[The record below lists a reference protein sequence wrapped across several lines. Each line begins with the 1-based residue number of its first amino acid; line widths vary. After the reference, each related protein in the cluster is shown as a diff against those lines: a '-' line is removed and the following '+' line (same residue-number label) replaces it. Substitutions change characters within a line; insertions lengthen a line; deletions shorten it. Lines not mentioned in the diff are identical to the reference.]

1 MRLKTKLVLA
11 ITGLVFLVVTV
22 LSWLFLEQLLA
33 QRISQSYAANDMV
46 AQQVRYYT
54 QLAVTNGLRG
64 KQIDPNDPTALRAA
78 VAQALQHDQGLNEQL
93 SAVNRYSPTVYDVA
107 IADRDNRALLSTDPT
122 QDNVQLPK
130 RENYDRLLHGGVFTT
145 VRTFFGPPRTYDIVL
160 SIVRKDDT
168 AGKEQP
174 FLSVHVGIRTTF
186 LRTVF
191 APWIWASLTF
201 TGIAI
206 LSSLL
211 VAALLA
217 NLALQPIEQISLRLD
232 ALERPG
238 FDQAG
243 EPVPP
248 EPARLP
254 PSRESPAWMRPATL
268 IRPSTEDTVVQVS
281 DKIERIGRRMR
292 NVEEVF
298 SALKENLDSIMANLQ
313 DGILLF
319 TAEGRAALVSDSVER
334 FLGIPR
340 TRLFGGS
347 VNSIFSLETKLGRLV
362 RDAFETGRTLD
373 QEEIETET
381 GRRVQV
387 SLDFVLDQSI
397 ADQPLGKGDSIPGA
411 SLGALLTLHDLESVR
426 ELESELELSRR
437 LAAIG
442 RLTSGVGHEV
452 KNPINAIVVHLELLR
467 NKLSGPDSRAMRH
480 LEIIESE
487 IQRLDR
493 VVQTLVDFSRPVE
506 LQLKEQDLR
515 RIVSGVLMLAS
526 AELETH
532 DVRVSSH
539 MPDRPMITKVD
550 ADLIKQAIL
559 NVVLNGAQ
567 AMSPQ
572 GGELHVTLREEG
584 RMAAIEIADSGSG
597 IPDEIRAKIFD
608 LYFTTRKDGSGIGLA
623 MTYRIIQLHS
633 GSIDVQSKQNIG
645 STFTLK
651 LPLLASAEGKL
662 RGSQLDTTSSAP
674 AFTSEGSGL

>member
-33 QRISQSYAANDMV
+33 QRISQSYAANDVV
-46 AQQVRYYT
+46 AHQILYSTR
-54 QLAVTNGLRG
+54 LAITNGLRG
-64 KQIDPNDPTALRAA
+64 RQFDPNNPTAMRAA
-78 VAQALQHDQGLNEQL
+78 VLDALQHDEGLNGLL
-93 SAVNRYSPTVYDVA
+93 STVNLYAATVFDVA
-107 IADRDNRALLSTDPT
+107 IADRDGKALLSTDPT
-122 QDNVQLPK
+122 QDNVQLPR
-130 RENYDRLLHGGVFTT
+130 REDYALLQHAGIITT
-145 VRTFFGPPRTYDIVL
+145 MRAVFGPPRNYNIVL
-160 SIVRKDDT
+160 PLDRQ
-168 AGKEQP
+168 GQP
-174 FLSVHVGIRTTF
+174 FLTIQVGIRTTF
-186 LRTVF
+186 LHNIF

-201 TGIAI
+201 TGVAI

-232 ALERPG
+232 TLE
-238 FDQAG
+238 QAEFAQDAFKAG
-243 EPVPP
+243 PP
-248 EPARLP
+248 EAAELP
-254 PSRESPAWMRPATL
+254 PPKEGRLMRPPA
-268 IRPSTEDTVVQVS
+268 EDTVVRVS

-298 SALKENLDSIMANLQ
+298 SALKENLDSIMSNLQ

-334 FLGIPR
+334 FLGLPR
-340 TRLFGGS
+340 TRLFGGR
-347 VNSIFSLETKLGRLV
+347 VASIFTLETKLGRLV
-362 RDAFETGRTLD
+362 RDAFENGHTLN
-373 QEEIETET
+373 QEEVETET

-387 SLDFVLDQSI
+387 SLDFVVDQ
-397 ADQPLGKGDSIPGA
+397 DSAPGS

-442 RLTSGVGHEV
+442 RLTAGVGHEV

-467 NKLSGPDSRAMRH
+467 NKLSGPDVRAMRH

-532 DVRVSSH
+532 NVRVSSH
-539 MPDRPMITKVD
+539 MPERPLITKVD

-567 AMSPQ
+567 AMSQ
-572 GGELHVTLREEG
+572 GGELHVTVREEG
-584 RMAAIEIADSGSG
+584 RMAAIEISDSGSG
-597 IPDEIRAKIFD
+597 IPPDIRAKIFD

-623 MTYRIIQLHS
+623 MTYRIIQLHN
-633 GSIDVQSKQNIG
+633 GSIEVQSEQNIG

-662 RGSQLDTTSSAP
+662 RGSQLEKTTSAP

>member
-46 AQQVRYYT
+46 AHQVLYYT
-54 QLAVTNGLRG
+54 QLAVNNGLSG
-64 KQIDPNDPTALRAA
+64 KDIDPNDPKALRAA

-107 IADRDNRALLSTDPT
+107 IADSDNRALLSTDPT
-122 QDNVQLPK
+122 QDNVDLPH
-130 RENYDRLLHGGVFTT
+130 RENYERLLHGGVFTT
-145 VRTFFGPPRTYDIVL
+145 VRTFFGPPRTYNIVL
-160 SIVRKDDT
+160 LLER
-168 AGKEQP
+168 AHQP
-174 FLSVHVGIRTTF
+174 FLSVQVGIRTTF

-191 APWIWASLTF
+191 EPWIWASLTF

-232 ALERPG
+232 TLEQAS
-238 FDQAG
+238 FDQDG

-248 EPARLP
+248 EPAKLP

-397 ADQPLGKGDSIPGA
+397 ADQS
-411 SLGALLTLHDLESVR
+411 
-426 ELESELELSRR
+426 
-437 LAAIG
+437 
-442 RLTSGVGHEV
+442 
-452 KNPINAIVVHLELLR
+452 
-467 NKLSGPDSRAMRH
+467 
-480 LEIIESE
+480 
-487 IQRLDR
+487 
-493 VVQTLVDFSRPVE
+493 
-506 LQLKEQDLR
+506 
-515 RIVSGVLMLAS
+515 
-526 AELETH
+526 
-532 DVRVSSH
+532 
-539 MPDRPMITKVD
+539 
-550 ADLIKQAIL
+550 
-559 NVVLNGAQ
+559 
-567 AMSPQ
+567 
-572 GGELHVTLREEG
+572 
-584 RMAAIEIADSGSG
+584 
-597 IPDEIRAKIFD
+597 
-608 LYFTTRKDGSGIGLA
+608 
-623 MTYRIIQLHS
+623 
-633 GSIDVQSKQNIG
+633 
-645 STFTLK
+645 
-651 LPLLASAEGKL
+651 
-662 RGSQLDTTSSAP
+662 
-674 AFTSEGSGL
+674 

>member
-46 AQQVRYYT
+46 ARQILYST
-54 QLAVTNGLRG
+54 GLALTNGLRG
-64 KQIDPNDPTALRAA
+64 RQIDANDPTALRAA
-78 VAQALQHDQGLNEQL
+78 VLDVLRHDEGLNGL
-93 SAVNRYSPTVYDVA
+93 ISSVNRYAPTVFDVA
-107 IADRDNRALLSTDPT
+107 VADRDGKALLSTDPT
-122 QDNVQLPK
+122 QDNVTLPR
-130 RENYDRLLHGGVFTT
+130 REDYALLQHAGVIATMRA
-145 VRTFFGPPRTYDIVL
+145 VFGPPRNYNIVL
-160 SIVRKDDT
+160 PLERTVEP
-168 AGKEQP
+168 GKKVP
-174 FLSVHVGIRTTF
+174 FLTIRVGIRTTF
-186 LRTVF
+186 LRNVF

-206 LSSLL
+206 ISSLV

-232 ALERPG
+232 TLEQAG
-238 FDQAG
+238 FDRDG
-243 EPVPP
+243 EPEPP
-248 EPARLP
+248 KPAELP

-319 TAEGRAALVSDSVER
+319 TAEGRAALVYDSVER

-347 VNSIFSLETKLGRLV
+347 IDRIFTLETKIGRLV
-362 RDAFETGRTLD
+362 RDAFENGNTLD
-373 QEEIETET
+373 QEEVETET

-387 SLDFVLDQSI
+387 SLDFVVDQ
-397 ADQPLGKGDSIPGA
+397 DSAPGA

-467 NKLSGPDSRAMRH
+467 NKLSGPDARAMRH

-532 DVRVSSH
+532 NVRVSSH
-539 MPDRPMITKVD
+539 MPERPMITKVD

-567 AMSPQ
+567 AMSQ
-572 GGELHVTLREEG
+572 GGDLHVTLREDG
-584 RMAAIEIADSGSG
+584 RMAAIEISDSGSG
-597 IPDEIRAKIFD
+597 IPDDIRAKIFD

-623 MTYRIIQLHS
+623 MTYRIIQLHN
-633 GSIDVQSKQNIG
+633 GSIDVQSEQNIG

>member
-46 AQQVRYYT
+46 ARQILYST
-54 QLAVTNGLRG
+54 QLALTNGLRG
-64 KQIDPNDPTALRAA
+64 RQIDPNDPTALRAA
-78 VAQALQHDQGLNEQL
+78 VSDVLRHDEGLNGLL
-93 SAVNRYSPTVYDVA
+93 SSVNRYAATVFDVA
-107 IADRDNRALLSTDPT
+107 IADRDGRALLSTDPT
-122 QDNVQLPK
+122 QDNVQLPQ
-130 RENYDRLLHGGVFTT
+130 REDYALLQHAGVITT
-145 VRTFFGPPRTYDIVL
+145 MRAVFGPPRNYNIVL
-160 SIVRKDDT
+160 PLDRKDDA
-168 AGKEQP
+168 AGKTQS
-174 FLSVHVGIRTTF
+174 FLSIRVGIHSTF

-201 TGIAI
+201 TGVAI

-217 NLALQPIEQISLRLD
+217 NLALHPVEQISVRLD
-232 ALERPG
+232 ALE
-238 FDQAG
+238 QAG
-243 EPVPP
+243 FEQDETSPPQPAEP
-248 EPARLP
+248 P
-254 PSRESPAWMRPATL
+254 PSRESPAWMRPANL
-268 IRPSTEDTVVQVS
+268 IRPSSEDTVVQVS

-334 FLGIPR
+334 FLGLPR

-347 VNSIFSLETKLGRLV
+347 IASIFTLETKLGRLV
-362 RDAFETGRTLD
+362 RDAFESGHALD
-373 QEEIETET
+373 QEEVETET

-387 SLDFVLDQSI
+387 SLDFVVDQ
-397 ADQPLGKGDSIPGA
+397 DSAPGA
-411 SLGALLTLHDLESVR
+411 SLGALMTLHDLESVR

-442 RLTSGVGHEV
+442 RLTAGVGHEV

-467 NKLSGPDSRAMRH
+467 NKLSGPDARAMRH

-532 DVRVSSH
+532 NVRVSSH
-539 MPDRPMITKVD
+539 MPDRPMVTKVD

-567 AMSPQ
+567 AMSQ

-597 IPDEIRAKIFD
+597 IPDDIRAKIFD

-623 MTYRIIQLHS
+623 MTYRIIQLHN
-633 GSIDVQSKQNIG
+633 GSIDVQSEQNIG

-662 RGSQLDTTSSAP
+662 RGSQLEKTTSAP
-674 AFTSEGSGL
+674 AFSSEGSGL

>member
-33 QRISQSYAANDMV
+33 QRIDQSYEAHYIV
-46 AQQVRYYT
+46 ARQILYST
-54 QLAVTNGLRG
+54 TLAINTGLSGR
-64 KQIDPNDPTALRAA
+64 QIDANDPTALRAA
-78 VAQALQHDQGLNEQL
+78 VLDVLQHDEGLNGLL
-93 SAVNRYSPTVYDVA
+93 SSVNRYVPTVFDVA
-107 IADRDNRALLSTDPT
+107 IADRDGKALLSTDPT
-122 QDNVQLPK
+122 QDNVTLPK
-130 RENYDRLLHGGVFTT
+130 REDYAVLQHAGVITT
-145 VRTFFGPPRTYDIVL
+145 MRAVFGPPRNYDIVL
-160 SIVRKDDT
+160 PLERTV
-168 AGKEQP
+168 APGKKVP
-174 FLSVHVGIRTTF
+174 FLTIRVGIRTTF

-201 TGIAI
+201 TGVASI
-206 LSSLL
+206 SSLL

-217 NLALQPIEQISLRLD
+217 NLALHPIELISLRLD
-232 ALERPG
+232 TLEQAG
-238 FDQAG
+238 FDR
-243 EPVPP
+243 ED
-248 EPARLP
+248 EPAPAQPSELP
-254 PSRESPAWMRPATL
+254 APKESPAWMRPAAL
-268 IRPSTEDTVVQVS
+268 IRPSTEDPVGQVS

-347 VNSIFSLETKLGRLV
+347 INSIFTLETKIGRLV
-362 RDAFETGRTLD
+362 RDAFENGNTLD
-373 QEEIETET
+373 QEEVETET

-387 SLDFVLDQSI
+387 SLDFVVDQ
-397 ADQPLGKGDSIPGA
+397 DSAPGA

-467 NKLSGPDSRAMRH
+467 NKLSGPDARAMRH

-532 DVRVSSH
+532 NVRVSSH
-539 MPDRPMITKVD
+539 MPERPLTAKVD

-567 AMSPQ
+567 AMSQ
-572 GGELHVTLREEG
+572 GGDLHVTLREDG
-584 RMAAIEIADSGSG
+584 RMAAIEISDSGSG
-597 IPDEIRAKIFD
+597 IPDDIRAKIFD

-623 MTYRIIQLHS
+623 MTYRIIQLHN
-633 GSIDVQSKQNIG
+633 GSIDVQSEQNIG

-662 RGSQLDTTSSAP
+662 RGSQLEKTTSAP
-674 AFTSEGSGL
+674 AFTTEGSGL

>member
-33 QRISQSYAANDMV
+33 QRINQSYAANDMV
-46 AQQVRYYT
+46 ARQILYST
-54 QLAVTNGLRG
+54 QLALTNGLRG
-64 KQIDPNDPTALRAA
+64 RSQLDPNDPTALRAA
-78 VAQALQHDQGLNEQL
+78 VLDVLQHDEGLNGLL
-93 SAVNRYSPTVYDVA
+93 SSVNRYAPTVFDVA
-107 IADRDNRALLSTDPT
+107 IADRDGRALLSTDPT
-122 QDNVQLPK
+122 QDNVQLPR
-130 RENYDRLLHGGVFTT
+130 REDYALLLHAGVITT
-145 VRTFFGPPRTYDIVL
+145 MRAVFGPPRNYNIVL
-160 SIVRKDDT
+160 PLDRQ
-168 AGKEQP
+168 GQP
-174 FLSVHVGIRTTF
+174 FLTIRVGTHSTF

-201 TGIAI
+201 TGVAI

-217 NLALQPIEQISLRLD
+217 NLALQPVEQISLRLD
-232 ALERPG
+232 ALE
-238 FDQAG
+238 QAG
-243 EPVPP
+243 FEQDAFDR
-248 EPARLP
+248 EPAAELP
-254 PSRESPAWMRPATL
+254 PTKDSPAWMRPATL
-268 IRPSTEDTVVQVS
+268 IRPSSEDTVVRVS

-298 SALKENLDSIMANLQ
+298 SALKENLDSIMSNLQ

-319 TAEGRAALVSDSVER
+319 TADGRAALVSDSVER
-334 FLGIPR
+334 FLGLPR

-347 VNSIFSLETKLGRLV
+347 VNSIFTLETKLGRLV
-362 RDAFETGRTLD
+362 RDAFENGHSLD
-373 QEEIETET
+373 QEEVETDT

-387 SLDFVLDQSI
+387 SLDFVVDQ
-397 ADQPLGKGDSIPGA
+397 DSAPGA

-442 RLTSGVGHEV
+442 RLTAGVGHEV

-467 NKLSGPDSRAMRH
+467 NKLSGPDARAMRH

-532 DVRVSSH
+532 NVRVSSH
-539 MPDRPMITKVD
+539 MPERALITKVD

-567 AMSPQ
+567 AMSQ

-597 IPDEIRAKIFD
+597 IPEDIRAKIFD

-623 MTYRIIQLHS
+623 MTYRIMQLHN
-633 GSIDVQSKQNIG
+633 GSIDVQSEQNIG

-662 RGSQLDTTSSAP
+662 RGSQLDTKTSAP

>member
-46 AQQVRYYT
+46 AHQILYGT
-54 QLAVTNGLRG
+54 QLALNNGLRG
-64 KQIDPNDPTALRAA
+64 RQIDPNNPNALRIA
-78 VAQALQHDQGLNEQL
+78 VSDSLQHDEGLNAL
-93 SAVNRYSPTVYDVA
+93 LNSVIRYSPTVFDVA
-107 IADRDNRALLSTDPT
+107 IADRDGRALLSTDPT
-122 QDNVQLPK
+122 QDNVQLPQ
-130 RENYDRLLHGGVFTT
+130 REDYDRLQHAGVITT
-145 VRTFFGPPRTYDIVL
+145 MRAVFGPPRDYNIVL
-160 SIVRKDDT
+160 PLEREK
-168 AGKEQP
+168 QP
-174 FLSVHVGIRTTF
+174 FITVRVGIHSTF
-186 LRTVF
+186 LRNVF
-191 APWIWASLTF
+191 EPWIWASLTF
-201 TGIAI
+201 TGVAI

-217 NLALQPIEQISLRLD
+217 NLALQPVEQISVRLD
-232 ALERPG
+232 ALEQASFEQG
-238 FDQAG
+238 AFDAR
-243 EPVPP
+243 PP
-248 EPARLP
+248 EPVVLP
-254 PSRESPAWMRPATL
+254 PPREGRL

-298 SALKENLDSIMANLQ
+298 SALKENLDSIMSNLQ

-334 FLGIPR
+334 FLGVPR
-340 TRLFGGS
+340 NRLFGGS
-347 VNSIFSLETKLGRLV
+347 VASIFSLETKLGRLV

-387 SLDFVLDQSI
+387 SLDFVVESNSDQES
-397 ADQPLGKGDSIPGA
+397 APGA

-467 NKLSGPDSRAMRH
+467 NKLSGPDARAMRH

-532 DVRVSSH
+532 NVRVSSH
-539 MPDRPMITKVD
+539 MPERPLITKVD
-550 ADLIKQAIL
+550 ADLIRQAIL

-567 AMSPQ
+567 AMSQ

-584 RMAAIEIADSGSG
+584 RMAAIEISDSGAG
-597 IPDEIRAKIFD
+597 IPDDIRAKIFD

-623 MTYRIIQLHS
+623 MTYRIIQLHN
-633 GSIDVQSKQNIG
+633 GSIDVQSEPNIG

-662 RGSQLDTTSSAP
+662 RGSQLDKATSAP

>member
-1 MRLKTKLVLA
+1 
-11 ITGLVFLVVTV
+11 
-22 LSWLFLEQLLA
+22 
-33 QRISQSYAANDMV
+33 
-46 AQQVRYYT
+46 
-54 QLAVTNGLRG
+54 
-64 KQIDPNDPTALRAA
+64 
-78 VAQALQHDQGLNEQL
+78 
-93 SAVNRYSPTVYDVA
+93 
-107 IADRDNRALLSTDPT
+107 
-122 QDNVQLPK
+122 
-130 RENYDRLLHGGVFTT
+130 
-145 VRTFFGPPRTYDIVL
+145 
-160 SIVRKDDT
+160 
-168 AGKEQP
+168 
-174 FLSVHVGIRTTF
+174 
-186 LRTVF
+186 
-191 APWIWASLTF
+191 
-201 TGIAI
+201 
-206 LSSLL
+206 
-211 VAALLA
+211 
-217 NLALQPIEQISLRLD
+217 
-232 ALERPG
+232 
-238 FDQAG
+238 
-243 EPVPP
+243 
-248 EPARLP
+248 
-254 PSRESPAWMRPATL
+254 MRPATL

-387 SLDFVLDQSI
+387 SLDFVIDQSI
-397 ADQPLGKGDSIPGA
+397 ADQSLANEDSIPGA

-426 ELESELELSRR
+426 ELESELEISRR

-442 RLTSGVGHEV
+442 RLTAGVGHEV

-467 NKLSGPDSRAMRH
+467 NKLSGPDARAMRH

-539 MPDRPMITKVD
+539 MPERPMITKVD